1 MVVIGRLLCAGL
13 TNIAFISFNKHLS
26 TILNSK
32 SKLIDVFSRES
43 CLLILRMNYFN
54 TSKVMHRKWT
64 SYRYFIW
71 LTTNLVHRLTSSQ
84 ELSYALHSS
93 IYSMQDIGYEAP
105 FQAEEAKNLKVSQ
118 HKFTYEKT
126 HPVYNELFVTKSA
139 LASFKYRN
147 LKYLNN
153 SHSHI

>member
-1 MVVIGRLLCAGL
+1 
-13 TNIAFISFNKHLS
+13 
-26 TILNSK
+26 
-32 SKLIDVFSRES
+32 
-43 CLLILRMNYFN
+43 
-54 TSKVMHRKWT
+54 
-64 SYRYFIW
+64 
-71 LTTNLVHRLTSSQ
+71 
-84 ELSYALHSS
+84 
-93 IYSMQDIGYEAP
+93 MQDIGYEAP